1 MNVMANAT
9 PASSAFSHEV
19 WARMAW
25 VIIDLAQRANLSM
38 SALFE
43 GLPYDAARLRRMR
56 RISWDDYA
64 TICERVHTLIGSD
77 DDLDELVESTYHV
90 VLPEL
95 RRLGRVVIEPKP
107 FVRFINDVIDPLWNH
122 AADFWSE
129 DLGPDR
135 VRLITRLRP
144 GARGC
149 WTVFRG
155 SVGAWRGCTRHLDLP
170 PSEVT
175 HYEIGPDYG
184 IYELRLPRSRT
195 LVSRAF
201 RASRTLG
208 RSALARL
215 IMGADED
222 GKIIRVS
229 VGSGDVLSE
238 RLDNVTIEWGLTR
251 RQIAVLNLVVRG
263 EANKEIAQALAC
275 AENTVELHVTQ
286 LLRKANVPSRT
297 RLIARFWSDQ

>member
-1 MNVMANAT
+1 MNVIANST
-9 PASSAFSHEV
+9 PALRGFSHEI

-25 VIIDLAQRANLSM
+25 VIVDLAQRANLSVPVV
-38 SALFE
+38 FE
-43 GLPYDAARLRRMR
+43 GLPYDAAGLRRMR

-64 TICERVHTLIGSD
+64 TILERVHTLIGSD

-95 RRLGRVVIEPKP
+95 RRLGRVMIEPKP
-107 FVRFINDVIDPLWNH
+107 FVRFINDVINPLWCH
-122 AADFWSE
+122 AVDFWSE
-129 DLGPDR
+129 DMGPDR
-135 VRLITRLRP
+135 VRLIGRLRP
-144 GARGC
+144 GAREC
-149 WTVFRG
+149 WTFFRA
-155 SVGAWRGCTRHLDLP
+155 SVGAERGCTRHLDLP

-184 IYELRLPRSRT
+184 IFELRLPRSRT
-195 LVSRAF
+195 LASRAF

-208 RSALARL
+208 RGALARL
-215 IMGADED
+215 IMGADEE
-222 GKIIRVS
+222 GNIIRVN
-229 VGSGDVLSE
+229 VGAGDALSE

-251 RQIAVLNLVVRG
+251 RQIAVLKLVVHG
-263 EANKEIAQALAC
+263 DANKEIAQALGC

-286 LLRKANVPSRT
+286 LLRKADLPSRT